1 MKRSLILM
9 SSLALLLRLP
19 AQNIPDSI
27 GSAIE
32 AEAIEIVD
40 FQDSTFEQ
48 IEVIE
53 ADFPVMPDSLFT
65 QTTLD
70 TRQPFEP
77 LKPIDIS
84 LPINTDKHGWV
95 SPYALPYSRHAT
107 GGRNW
112 HRMWINTA
120 VLSGAFVGTL
130 FVLELLP
137 EDATA
142 WNRAEIQKTPMFER
156 WYRNIFV
163 RNPEIDHDKFIF
175 NYVLHPYAGA
185 AYFMSARSCGFSFW
199 GSFLYSFCI
208 STFGW
213 EFGIEAFMERPS
225 YQDLVVTPAI
235 GSIFGELMYKGKRA
249 IVERNYDVIGS
260 SFFGHFLCFLL
271 DPVNEVV
278 DLFRG
283 NPCHDIGRQY
293 AKQSARTESTFA
305 ITPNSLSLCI
315 RF

>member
-9 SSLALLLRLP
+9 SALALLLRLP
-19 AQNIPDSI
+19 AQNISDSI
-27 GSAIE
+27 SPAIE
-32 AEAIEIVD
+32 AESIEILD
-40 FQDSTFEQ
+40 FQDSTIEQ
-48 IEVIE
+48 IEVVE
-53 ADFPVMPDSLFT
+53 ADFPLMTDSLFPK
-65 QTTLD
+65 TTLD
-70 TRQPFEP
+70 TSKPFEP
-77 LKPIDIS
+77 LKPIALE
-84 LPINTDKHGWV
+84 LPVNKDKHGWV
-95 SPYALPYSRHAT
+95 SPYALPYSRHVT

-293 AKQSARTESTFA
+293 AKQRARTESTFA
-305 ITPNSLSLCI
+305 ITPTSLSLCI